1 MTTKETAEA
10 LGITE
15 RTVQRRASELGL
27 TVNGVLT
34 NLDEKAVTLIKKMV
48 ERSGRTDLDNVVEL
62 PNISTEL
69 EMMILDAKVTE
80 WKTRRIEELQKQ
92 LAESNRKNAILMHVS
107 KTYTAS
113 EIAKELG
120 LRSAQELNQAMCDCK
135 MQYKQNG
142 TWLPCAQYSDR
153 GFFDIKQM
161 ELDNGKVIYDRRIT
175 QTGREFLLEQ
185 FSCEQNS
192 VGVK

>member
-62 PNISTEL
+62 PNVSTDL
-69 EMMILDAKVTE
+69 EMMIMESKVTE
-80 WKTRRIEELQKQ
+80 WRIRKIEELQKQ
-92 LAESNRKNAILMHVS
+92 IAEAQPKIELYDIAMKSESGTDLGTVSQILS
-107 KTYTAS
+107 
-113 EIAKELG
+113 LG
-120 LRSAQELNQAMCDCK
+120 YGRNTLFKKLR
-135 MQYKQNG
+135 
-142 TWLPCAQYSDR
+142 
-153 GFFDIKQM
+153 DIKV
-161 ELDNGKVIYDRRIT
+161 LKPDNIPYQEFINRGYFKVIEEPYQVHGATFIGFKTLVLQR
-175 QTGREFLLEQ
+175 GLEYIKKAV
-185 FSCEQNS
+185 E
-192 VGVK
+192 